1 MMFTIN
7 LLARFLHGA
16 TKEHLELARGRPLRY
31 LSRTKDYGLVF
42 AAGSGEW
49 SLNGEADADLGGD
62 LRTSRS
68 TIGFYNKIGETGTV

>member
-31 LSRTKDYGLVF
+31 LSRTKDYGLERLCR
-42 AAGSGEW
+42 SWIWRMEIEW
-49 SLNGEADADLGGD
+49 
-62 LRTSRS
+62 
-68 TIGFYNKIGETGTV
+68 